1 MPSCSKHP
9 PSPSVAATLR
19 LAKARLR
26 WRRAADDLL
35 VGAIFDELNIVRR
48 DGDCFGRTARQ
59 AALMP
64 ALAPALAPKRNTGA
78 RQAPAP
84 VF

>member
-1 MPSCSKHP
+1 MPSCSSQ
-9 PSPSVAATLR
+9 PSSATLR
-19 LAKARLR
+19 LSKARLR
-26 WRRAADDLL
+26 WRRAADELL
-35 VGAIFDELNIVRR
+35 IGAIFDELTVVRR
-48 DGDCFGRTARQ
+48 DGDCFGRSARQ

-64 ALAPALAPKRNTGA
+64 AIVPAMVPMQKTGA

>member
-1 MPSCSKHP
+1 MPSCSKH
-9 PSPSVAATLR
+9 SSSSFAALR

-26 WRRAADDLL
+26 WRRAADELL
-35 VGAIFDELNIVRR
+35 IGAIFDELTIVRR
-48 DGDCFGRTARQ
+48 DGDCFGRTARR

-64 ALAPALAPKRNTGA
+64 AMAPVAVNPQKTGA

-84 VF
+84 MY

>member
-9 PSPSVAATLR
+9 SSPSNSATLR
-19 LAKARLR
+19 LSRARLR
-26 WRRAADDLL
+26 WRRAADELL
-35 VGAIFDELNIVRR
+35 IGAIFDELNIVRR
-48 DGDCFGRTARQ
+48 DGDCFGRSVRQ
-59 AALMP
+59 AALVP
-64 ALAPALAPKRNTGA
+64 AQKPGA